1 MSTTP
6 PPPANPYPTPAQPL
20 SPSHEKLWATL
31 IHIGGI
37 LFGFL
42 PSLIGYLVLKDRGPF
57 IRAHS
62 ATALNFQLTL
72 IIAYAVGTVTSL
84 LLIGLLVLL
93 AAWVASIVLGIVAA
107 MAANRGEAY
116 TYPLSIKFVS

>member
-1 MSTTP
+1 M
-6 PPPANPYPTPAQPL
+6 
-20 SPSHEKLWATL
+20 PSMTS
-31 IHIGGI
+31 G
-37 LFGFL
+37 
-42 PSLIGYLVLKDRGPF
+42 S
-57 IRAHS
+57 RAHS

-116 TYPLSIKFVS
+116 TVAGHYLDTYRKVDGHWRFAHRDFRTYHWVPLKQGWAGTA